1 MVKSWPQAQKLG
13 QAGGVHAM
21 IAKHEIIIKG
31 IFVKGNYDVDP
42 IHLRNTLPN
51 IIVGF

>member
-1 MVKSWPQAQKLG
+1 MWPQAQKVG

-21 IAKHEIIIKG
+21 IPKHEIIKG

-51 IIVGF
+51 IKVGF